1 MKDLVKRLE
10 KKGLKLSV
18 IMNPIHYKYSVSG
31 KWFMTLK
38 DIKQYY
44 F

>member
-1 MKDLVKRLE
+1 MKNLAKRLE
-10 KKGLKLSV
+10 KKGLKLSI
-18 IMNPIHYKYSVSG
+18 IMNPVHYKYSVNG
-31 KWFMTLK
+31 YLFMTLK